1 MKETKVQYI
10 KCPRCELNYILKKD
24 KFCDV
29 CKSEM
34 KAGILKENDMEE
46 LEFLE
51 EGMELCPIC
60 KVNYVNAG
68 ERMCATC
75 QEEQVG
81 DIKDDEPD
89 WRGFVDKADDNDDE
103 EIDLLPVEED
113 SEIDEELEGAFAE
126 DLDDSDFDD
135 SDLDSDDDIDSD
147 DEDDFDSNI
156 GFDDDDEDDED
167 DEDDYDD
174 DDDDYDDEDE
184 KDNNEEEK

>member
-1 MKETKVQYI
+1 MKKATVQYI

-34 KAGILKENDMEE
+34 KAGILKESDLEE
-46 LEFLE
+46 MDLLE

-60 KVNYVNAG
+60 KVNYVNPG
-68 ERMCATC
+68 ERMCTTC

-89 WRGFVDKADDNDDE
+89 WRGFVDKADDTDDE

-113 SEIDEELEGAFAE
+113 GEIVQIHNEKEYNRYQELC
-126 DLDDSDFDD
+126 SQ
-135 SDLDSDDDIDSD
+135 
-147 DEDDFDSNI
+147 
-156 GFDDDDEDDED
+156 
-167 DEDDYDD
+167 YDAWL
-174 DDDDYDDEDE
+174 ET
-184 KDNNEEEK
+184 KKKKK

>member
-1 MKETKVQYI
+1 MKKDVVQYI

-34 KAGILKENDMEE
+34 KAGILKENDMDE

-51 EGMELCPIC
+51 EGMELCPMC
-60 KVNYVNAG
+60 KVNYINPG
-68 ERMCATC
+68 ERMCITC

-113 SEIDEELEGAFAE
+113 EEIDEELEGAFAE

-135 SDLDSDDDIDSD
+135 GDIDSDEDISLD
-147 DEDDFDSNI
+147 DEDDFDTPDMS
-156 GFDDDDEDDED
+156 
-167 DEDDYDD
+167 DDYDD
-174 DDDDYDDEDE
+174 DDDELEEDDDDDDYDELP
-184 KDNNEEEK
+184 KRRR

>member
-1 MKETKVQYI
+1 MKKAVVQYI

-103 EIDLLPVEED
+103 EIDLLPIEED
-113 SEIDEELEGAFAE
+113 DEIDEELEGAFAK
-126 DLDDSDFDD
+126 DLDDADFED
-135 SDLDSDDDIDSD
+135 DLDEEDM
-147 DEDDFDSNI
+147 DEHI
-156 GFDDDDEDDED
+156 
-167 DEDDYDD
+167 DD
-174 DDDDYDDEDE
+174 DDDFSDAFDDEDYDDEDLY
-184 KDNNEEEK
+184 EERVVC

>member
-1 MKETKVQYI
+1 MKKATVQYI
-10 KCPRCELNYILKKD
+10 KCPRCELNYIMKKD
-24 KFCDV
+24 KYCDV

-34 KAGILKENDMEE
+34 KAGILKESDLEE
-46 LEFLE
+46 LEYMD

-60 KVNYVNAG
+60 KVNYINPG
-68 ERMCATC
+68 EHMCITC

-89 WRGFVDKADDNDDE
+89 WRGFVDKADDNDE

-135 SDLDSDDDIDSD
+135 ADLDSDDDLDEED
-147 DEDDFDSNI
+147 DDDFDSTNDD
-156 GFDDDDEDDED
+156 GYDDDDD
-167 DEDDYDD
+167 DDYED
-174 DDDDYDDEDE
+174 DDDDYDDEDYDLS
-184 KDNNEEEK
+184 KKRR